1 VSKVE
6 LYERIRRDRRV
17 DPDVSVR
24 ELSRRYR
31 VHRRDVRAAL
41 ASPVP
46 PSRKTSER
54 ASPALGPHEETI
66 RQWLRQDLDAP
77 PKQRHTARRVWQ
89 RLVVERG
96 ADVGE
101 STVRAFV
108 ARARAELALE
118 RGHAQGQVTVPQE
131 HPPAAE
137 SEVDFG
143 ELAASIAG
151 VVVGLYLFVMRLS
164 CSGRAFAYVY
174 AHQAQEAFF
183 DGHVRAFAWFGG
195 VPGRVRYDNL
205 KPAVT
210 RVLRGRDRDEN
221 ERFTALRSH
230 YGYDAFFCEPGVEGA
245 HEKGGV
251 EGEVG
256 RFRRNHL
263 VPVPDVGSLGE
274 LNALIA
280 GCLAGD
286 DERVITGRRETVGAA
301 FAREA
306 VALGVLPAEPF
317 DPAAVLSAKAD
328 TKARISVRNALYSVP
343 ASLAR
348 RRLTVKLHAEHLEV
362 LAPGSD
368 AIVAVHTRSLHKN
381 TQTLELDHY
390 LEILVRKPG
399 ALPGATALAQAR
411 TTGVFTGLHDEFWQ
425 RARAKHGDGDGTR
438 ALIDVLL
445 LHRRMPA
452 GAVAAG
458 LRAALRAGAT
468 DPAVVSI
475 EGRRWADG
483 YGDDP
488 ESRRRRRLADVVP
501 LPDGLPDVDRPA
513 PSLDGYDQL
522 LGANG
527 DTNHGATGADGNA
540 PSDTGAH
547 ASTGEVAS

>member
-17 DPDVSVR
+17 DPQVGIR

-31 VHRRDVRAAL
+31 VHRRDVRQAL
-41 ASPVP
+41 ASATP
-46 PSRKTSER
+46 PSRKTPVR
-54 ASPALGPHEETI
+54 ALPALGPYEATI
-66 RQWLRQDLDAP
+66 RGWLRADLDAP

-89 RLVVERG
+89 RLVAEHG

-108 ARARAELALE
+108 ARVRAELALE
-118 RGHAQGQVTVPQE
+118 QGHAEGDVTVPQE

-143 ELAASIAG
+143 EFNAIVAG
-151 VVVGLYLFVMRLS
+151 VVAKLYLFVMRLS
-164 CSGRAFAYVY
+164 CSGRAFAYAY

-183 DGHVRAFAWFGG
+183 DGHVRAFAHFGG

-221 ERFTALRSH
+221 ERFVALRSH
-230 YGYDAFFCEPGVEGA
+230 HGYDAFFCGSGVDGA

-263 VPVPDVGSLGE
+263 VPVPDVASLAE

-280 GCLAGD
+280 ACLAGD
-286 DERVITGRRETVGAA
+286 DDRVISGRRETVGAA
-301 FAREA
+301 FAREQA
-306 VALGVLPAEPF
+306 VLGPLPVEPF
-317 DPAAVLSAKAD
+317 DAAAVLSCVAD
-328 TKARISVRNALYSVP
+328 AKARICVRQARYSVP
-343 ASLAR
+343 VSLAR
-348 RRLTVKLHAEHLEV
+348 RRLAVRLYAEHLEV

-368 AIVAVHTRSLHKN
+368 AIVAVHTRSLHKD

-399 ALPGATALAQAR
+399 ALPGSTALAQAR
-411 TTGVFTGLHDEFWQ
+411 RSGVFTGLHEQFWA
-425 RARAKHGDGDGTR
+425 RARTAHGDGDGTR

-458 LRAALRAGAT
+458 LRSALRAGAT
-468 DPAVVSI
+468 DPAVVAI
-475 EGRRWADG
+475 EARRWADG

-488 ESRRRRRLADVVP
+488 DSHRRRRLAKVIE
-501 LPDGLPDVDRPA
+501 LPTTLAGADRPA
-513 PSLDGYDQL
+513 PSLHGYDQL
-522 LGANG
+522 LAAG
-527 DTNHGATGADGNA
+527 DAGDADDS
-540 PSDTGAH
+540 PD

>member
-17 DPDVSVR
+17 DPRVGIR

-31 VHRRDVRAAL
+31 VHRRDVRQAL
-41 ASPVP
+41 ASAVP
-46 PSRKTSER
+46 PPRKAAVR
-54 ASPALGPHEETI
+54 VSPALGPHEATI

-77 PKQRHTARRVWQ
+77 AKQRHTARRVWQ
-89 RLVVERG
+89 RLVAEHG

-108 ARARAELALE
+108 AKARAELALE
-118 RGHAQGQVTVPQE
+118 QGHAQGDVTVVQE
-131 HPPAAE
+131 HPAAAE

-143 ELAASIAG
+143 EFNAVIAG

-164 CSGRAFAYVY
+164 CSGRAFAYAY

-183 DGHVRAFAWFGG
+183 DGHVRAFEWFGG

-221 ERFTALRSH
+221 ERFVALRSH
-230 YGYDAFFCEPGVEGA
+230 YGYDAFFCGSGVEGA

-263 VPVPDVGSLGE
+263 VPVPDVASLAA
-274 LNALIA
+274 LNAHIA
-280 GCLAGD
+280 ACLTAD
-286 DERVITGRRETVGAA
+286 DGRVITGRRETVGVA
-301 FAREA
+301 FAGEQA
-306 VALGVLPAEPF
+306 MLGPLPAEPF
-317 DPAAVLSAKAD
+317 DPAAVLSCVAD
-328 TKARISVRNALYSVP
+328 AKARICVRQARYSVP

-348 RRLTVKLHAEHLEV
+348 RRLTVRLCAEHLEV

-368 AIVAVHTRSLHKN
+368 AIVAVHTRSLRKD

-399 ALPGATALAQAR
+399 ALPAATALAQAR
-411 TTGVFTGLHDEFWQ
+411 RSGVFTGLHDEFWQ
-425 RARAKHGDGDGTR
+425 RARTKHGDGDGTR
-438 ALIDVLL
+438 VLIEVLL

-452 GAVAAG
+452 AAVAAG
-458 LRAALRAGAT
+458 LRSTLRAGAT
-468 DPAVVSI
+468 DPAVVAI
-475 EGRRWADG
+475 EARRWADG

-488 ESRRRRRLADVVP
+488 DSARRRRLAKVIE
-501 LPDGLPDVDRPA
+501 LPDTLAGADRPA
-513 PSLDGYDQL
+513 PSLNGYDQL
-522 LGANG
+522 LVAGVTG
-527 DTNHGATGADGNA
+527 DTNHADR
-540 PSDTGAH
+540 DT
-547 ASTGEVAS
+547 STGEAAS

>member
-1 VSKVE
+1 
-6 LYERIRRDRRV
+6 
-17 DPDVSVR
+17 
-24 ELSRRYR
+24 
-31 VHRRDVRAAL
+31 
-41 ASPVP
+41 
-46 PSRKTSER
+46 
-54 ASPALGPHEETI
+54 
-66 RQWLRQDLDAP
+66 
-77 PKQRHTARRVWQ
+77 
-89 RLVVERG
+89 
-96 ADVGE
+96 
-101 STVRAFV
+101 
-108 ARARAELALE
+108 LALE
-118 RGHAQGQVTVPQE
+118 RGQAEGDVPVVQE
-131 HPPAAE
+131 HAVGAE

-143 ELAASIAG
+143 EFNACIAG
-151 VVVGLYLFVMRLS
+151 VVVVVYLFVMRLS
-164 CSGRAFAYVY
+164 CSGRAFAHAY

-210 RVLRGRDRDEN
+210 RVLRGRDRVEN

-230 YGYDAFFCEPGVEGA
+230 YGYDAFFCEPGIDGA

-263 VPVPDVGSLGE
+263 VPVPQVASLE
-274 LNALIA
+274 ALNALIA
-280 GCLAGD
+280 AACAAD
-286 DERVITGRRETVGAA
+286 DERVITGRRETVGAC

-306 VALGVLPAEPF
+306 QVLAELPGERF
-317 DPAAVLSAKAD
+317 DAAAVLSCVAD
-328 TKARISVRNALYSVP
+328 AKARICVRNARYSVP

-368 AIVAVHTRSLHKN
+368 AIAAVHTRSLHKN

-399 ALPGATALAQAR
+399 ALPGSTALAQAR
-411 TTGVFTGLHDEFWQ
+411 TTGVFTGLHDEFWA
-425 RARAKHGDGDGTR
+425 RARTEHGDGDGTR
-438 ALIDVLL
+438 ALIEVLL

-452 GAVAAG
+452 TAVAAG

-468 DPAVVSI
+468 DPGVVAI
-475 EGRRWADG
+475 EARRWADG

-488 ESRRRRRLADVVP
+488 DSKRRRKLATVVEVP
-501 LPDGLPDVDRPA
+501 DTLPAGDRPA

-522 LGANG
+522 L
-527 DTNHGATGADGNA
+527 ATG
-540 PSDTGAH
+540 SDTSRGSNQHTSSATGSH
-547 ASTGEVAS
+547 ASAGQVVS